1 MKHTFIAVKKQ
12 NIESAMSHFENPG
25 IKPYKYCLLDDKLVL
40 REKDDK
46 LVLCELF
53 NNIEVFHQNFSNKSN
68 MLDYWGKTII
78 PPHTVSE
85 IKHRIESNSHFKFKM
100 ITSKEFR
107 KFVNLIDYAIKNE
120 YYIVHLGI

>member
-1 MKHTFIAVKKQ
+1 
-12 NIESAMSHFENPG
+12 
-25 IKPYKYCLLDDKLVL
+25 
-40 REKDDK
+40 
-46 LVLCELF
+46 
-53 NNIEVFHQNFSNKSN
+53 

-107 KFVNLIDYAIKNE
+107 KFVNLIDYTIKNK

>member
-1 MKHTFIAVKKQ
+1 
-12 NIESAMSHFENPG
+12 
-25 IKPYKYCLLDDKLVL
+25 
-40 REKDDK
+40 
-46 LVLCELF
+46 
-53 NNIEVFHQNFSNKSN
+53 

-85 IKHRIESNSHFKFKM
+85 IKHRIESK
-100 ITSKEFR
+100 SKEFR